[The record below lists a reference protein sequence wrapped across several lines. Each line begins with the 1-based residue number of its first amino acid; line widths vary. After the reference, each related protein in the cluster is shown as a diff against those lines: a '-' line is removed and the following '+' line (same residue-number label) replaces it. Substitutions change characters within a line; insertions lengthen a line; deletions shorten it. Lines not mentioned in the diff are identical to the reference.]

1 MAKDS
6 DTVSEDPKGKE
17 GKEYRPFFEIS
28 RKILLASVGAVA
40 VAQEEL
46 EDFVDRLIDR
56 GEIAEKDGRKLLTEM
71 REKRKERS
79 QKVEAEMSK
88 KVRETLERMN
98 VPTRADFEKL
108 SASISSLSQ
117 KIDELAK
124 SRK

>member
-1 MAKDS
+1 MPETPPSIPIVK
-6 DTVSEDPKGKE
+6 VLIL
-17 GKEYRPFFEIS
+17 RPC
-28 RKILLASVGAVA
+28 LLAAIGAIA
-40 VAQEEL
+40 LAQDEI
-46 EDFVDRLIDR
+46 EDFVNKLVER

-108 SASISSLSQ
+108 SASITSLSQ